1 MGSEEN
7 TIVAVAVAGGS
18 AADDAA
24 ANTDRFNVP
33 VAPIHVSRPK
43 AYEDAPAFGQ
53 TPQELEPQGSAAQ
66 EVAGLFSFLSEQASM
81 ITSKHERMKA

>member
-43 AYEDAPAFGQ
+43 AYEDAPAFGADA
-53 TPQELEPQGSAAQ
+53 TGVGAAGKCRPGSRRPVQ
-66 EVAGLFSFLSEQASM
+66 LPFG
-81 ITSKHERMKA
+81 TGKHDYK